1 MFFYSYHV
9 RIDIFVNVDPLAE
22 EFVSWTPYHYIY
34 NNPINLIDPTGM
46 SAEGADGGGWLSK
59 AWNSSKKEV
68 NLCSVKV
75 KL

>member
-46 SAEGADGGGWLSK
+46 SAEGADGGG
-59 AWNSSKKEV
+59 
-68 NLCSVKV
+68 
-75 KL
+75 